1 MCPDLPTKRDFYK
14 RSVSRHNFHRH
25 LIAIS
30 VDLNGSYV
38 CVIQQKVKH
47 SAFNH
52 ASFPRLSD
60 VHEYSGGLQI
70 APSPLDKQSADCNSP
85 HDWLMSWPWIKRYA
99 DVKMAPMP
107 GCHLAVF

>member
-38 CVIQQKVKH
+38 CVIIV
-47 SAFNH
+47 ATENI
-52 ASFPRLSD
+52 LSM
-60 VHEYSGGLQI
+60 V
-70 APSPLDKQSADCNSP
+70 
-85 HDWLMSWPWIKRYA
+85 
-99 DVKMAPMP
+99 
-107 GCHLAVF
+107 